1 MEVEKEKSELTLYN
15 TMTQLKEVLKPI
27 NPGKIGMYVCGITS
41 YDFSHLGH
49 ARAAVSFDLLYR
61 YLRHLGYE
69 VTYVRNFTDVDD
81 KVIDKAN
88 KCGENPLALSSRF
101 CEEYLVDM
109 AALQCLLPTHQP
121 RVSDHMELIIKM
133 IEKIIEN
140 GCGYAVGGDVF
151 FSVDKSPNYGQ
162 LSGQRLDHTQ
172 AGKRVAV
179 DSRKRNPADF
189 ALWKAAKAG
198 EPSWESPW
206 GPGRPGWHIECS
218 AMSAHY
224 LSPRFDI
231 HGGGADLKFPHHE
244 NEIAQTC
251 AACED
256 SGVSYWLHNGHV
268 TNNNVKMGKSLNNF
282 FTIREITV
290 KYHSLALRHFLMSAQ
305 YRSSLN
311 YSVWQLES
319 SSDAL
324 YSVYQ
329 TLEDLVKA
337 LSPYQEEMSEGVG
350 KAVQTAEAKD
360 IIKKVK
366 SEFETKMSNDLNTAH
381 ILTGAFQDA
390 MKIINVSI
398 TKLKKMQKK
407 QRMSLVVS
415 LVEVEKAVREVLDV
429 LGLLTTVSYTEFLKE
444 MKQKA
449 LTRAGM
455 GEEEVLRRIEERKM
469 ARKNK
474 QFKRSDKIRESL
486 AVKGIYLEDTLGGT
500 VWRPAT
506 PLILKPK
513 FGLGKTAFIFAIM
526 FIFVGFFFYSR

>member
-1 MEVEKEKSELTLYN
+1 M
-15 TMTQLKEVLKPI
+15 Q
-27 NPGKIGMYVCGITS
+27 
-41 YDFSHLGH
+41 
-49 ARAAVSFDLLYR
+49 
-61 YLRHLGYE
+61 
-69 VTYVRNFTDVDD
+69 
-81 KVIDKAN
+81 
-88 KCGENPLALSSRF
+88 
-101 CEEYLVDM
+101 
-109 AALQCLLPTHQP
+109 
-121 RVSDHMELIIKM
+121 
-133 IEKIIEN
+133 
-140 GCGYAVGGDVF
+140 
-151 FSVDKSPNYGQ
+151 
-162 LSGQRLDHTQ
+162 
-172 AGKRVAV
+172 
-179 DSRKRNPADF
+179 
-189 ALWKAAKAG
+189 AAKTG

-256 SGVSYWLHNGHV
+256 SG
-268 TNNNVKMGKSLNNF
+268 
-282 FTIREITV
+282 
-290 KYHSLALRHFLMSAQ
+290 
-305 YRSSLN
+305 
-311 YSVWQLES
+311 
-319 SSDAL
+319 
-324 YSVYQ
+324 

-337 LSPYQEEMSEGVG
+337 LSPYREEMSEGVG

-390 MKIINVSI
+390 MRFINVSI

-429 LGLLTTVSYTEFLKE
+429 LGLLTTVSYAEFLKE

-449 LTRAGM
+449 LTRAEM
-455 GEEEVLRRIEERKM
+455 GEEEVLRKIEERKM

-474 QFKRSDKIRESL
+474 EFKRSDKIRESL

-513 FGLGKTAFIFAIM
+513 FGLGKIALIFAIM
-526 FIFVGFFFYSR
+526 FIFVGLFFYSR